1 MGALEKISIIEQKD
15 YKLGQSGHKDFTW
28 SVDDRMLNP
37 QNKTPGIDPGVG
49 LRVPGFAT
57 RAYGVEPGPPD
68 QSGRYLTG

>member
-15 YKLGQSGHKDFTW
+15 YKRGQSGLKDFTLE
-28 SVDDRMLNP
+28 VYDRMLNP
-37 QNKTPGIDPGVG
+37 QNKTPGIKPGVG

-68 QSGRYLTG
+68 QSGHYLTG